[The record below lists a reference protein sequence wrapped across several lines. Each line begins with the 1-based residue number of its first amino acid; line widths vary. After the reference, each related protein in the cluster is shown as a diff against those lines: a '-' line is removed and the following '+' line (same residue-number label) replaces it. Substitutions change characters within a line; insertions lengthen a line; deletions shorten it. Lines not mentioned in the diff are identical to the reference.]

1 MTEPQAPEGQRSP
14 WAPPPE
20 FTAKPPRTLSWHA
33 WWAIPVI
40 GLVILAVVRPWE
52 GESAVVFTMKA
63 PAWATAPS
71 PQASAASAP
80 APRPATATMP
90 VQVLVSPAPAVP
102 ASR

>member
-1 MTEPQAPEGQRSP
+1 MTEPQAPEGGRSP

-33 WWAIPVI
+33 WWAVPLI
-40 GLVILAVVRPWE
+40 GLILLGVVRPWE

-71 PQASAASAP
+71 PRASAP
-80 APRPATATMP
+80 IPPATATMP
-90 VQVLVSPAPAVP
+90 VQVLVSPAPAASA